1 MEVTLANVTDIPLG
15 EGRTFALGAAR
26 IAVFHTRAGELY
38 ATQAEC
44 PHAQGPLADGLVG
57 GSTLVCPLHSRQFDL
72 RTGRSL
78 EGECDVKTY
87 SVRRSESGEVIVT
100 V

>member
-1 MEVTLANVTDIPLG
+1 MEVALAQVSDIPPG
-15 EGRTFALGAAR
+15 EGRTFSVGAER

-44 PHAQGPLADGLVG
+44 PHARGPLADGLLG
-57 GSTLVCPLHSRQFDL
+57 GSTLVCPLHARKFDL
-72 RTGRSL
+72 KTGRSL

-87 SVRRSESGEVIVT
+87 QIRCSEAGAVIIT